1 MDKNVEDLN
10 GLYLVNLEN
19 IGSFFSSLFPG
30 GGGVLPYITY
40 TGMCRLTGSFNL
52 QTVLERS
59 VKNWPIS
66 RMGYQF

>member
-30 GGGVLPYITY
+30 GVGGT
-40 TGMCRLTGSFNL
+40 
-52 QTVLERS
+52 
-59 VKNWPIS
+59 PIHYLYGYVPPDGVVQFTNSS
-66 RMGYQF
+66 RTECKKLAHF